1 MKLSK
6 NNIVSLIIPGL
17 TIIIAAVSFW
27 FVLKPSV
34 ENILAGRE
42 NLEKNKKELAVLAEK
57 VDFLKRIDDSELASD
72 LNKAESAL
80 PSEKSIPGLLGG
92 LERMANEA
100 SASIESFSTS
110 PGIVS
115 TASAETAGSAAD
127 SNLQMKL
134 TDFQLPSPFVGF
146 TITLKSNYG
155 QLKSFL
161 ARFRQAARVMAV
173 TDLNFTSKS
182 KSLEEQVQVTMSLA
196 AYYQNLP
203 MTITKIGEPISP
215 ISDLDR
221 KVLGKVRSLEVYSLT
236 PPLVPTGKTNPFL
249 PY

>member
-1 MKLSK
+1 MKLSE
-6 NNIVSLIIPGL
+6 NSVSLVIPGL

-27 FVLKPSV
+27 FVLKPSI
-34 ENILAGRE
+34 ENILVGRE

-57 VDFLKRIDDSELASD
+57 VAFLKGIEDGELASD
-72 LNKAESAL
+72 LNKAELAL

-92 LERMANEA
+92 LERMAKEA
-100 SASIESFSTS
+100 SASIESFAIS

-115 TASAETAGSAAD
+115 TSSAETAGTNANA
-127 SNLQMKL
+127 NLQIKL
-134 TDFQLPSPFVGF
+134 TDFQLPSPYVGF

-161 ARFRQAARVMAV
+161 TRTRQAARVMAV

-182 KSLEEQVQVTMSLA
+182 KNLEDRVQVTMSLA

-215 ISDLDR
+215 ISNSDR
-221 KVLGKVRSLEVYSLT
+221 KILEKVRSLEVYSLT